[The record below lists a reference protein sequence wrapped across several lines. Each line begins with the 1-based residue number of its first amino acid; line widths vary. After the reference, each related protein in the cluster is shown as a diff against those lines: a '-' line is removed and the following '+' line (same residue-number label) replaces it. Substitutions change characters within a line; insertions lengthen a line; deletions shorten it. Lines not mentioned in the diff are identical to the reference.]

1 MRSALVTGGA
11 GYLGSH
17 LAKALKQAGYYT
29 FCFDL
34 MLPENKKYW
43 DNHTTGDVRNLNDLY
58 ETFEY
63 FQRVNQKKFDVVFHL
78 AGLIEVGESVHKPE
92 KYWQV
97 NVGGT
102 CNLLNIMREFD
113 VRNIVYSSTAGVYR
127 SQFTSL
133 SEKAEIEDNNPYASS
148 KYAAECAI
156 RNSTMNYL
164 IFRFFNLA
172 GADPDGEMGECHEP
186 ETHLIPLMF
195 KSLNNEE
202 FIIYGNDYQTVDGT
216 CVRDYVHVSDVAQAH
231 VLADEYL
238 QRKGNNQPRLLNLG
252 TGKGYTVLQVIEAA
266 KQELNVPIQYKIG
279 KRREGD
285 PRRLVANSD
294 AAKEYLNF
302 KPKHDLKS
310 ILRTAYNWYE
320 RQRERSTGSSV

>member
-1 MRSALVTGGA
+1 MRTALVTGGA

-43 DNHTTGDVRNLNDLY
+43 DNHTIGDVRNLDDLY

-63 FQRVNQKKFDVVFHL
+63 FQRVKESKFDVVFHL

-102 CNLLNIMREFD
+102 CNLLNVMREFD
-113 VRNIVYSSTAGVYR
+113 IRNIVYSSTAGLYR
-127 SQFTSL
+127 SSGTDL
-133 SEKAEIEDNNPYASS
+133 SEKDQVAENNPYANS

-156 RNSTMNYL
+156 RNSTLNYI

-172 GADPDGEMGECHEP
+172 GADPECEMGECHEP
-186 ETHLIPLMF
+186 ESHLIPLMF
-195 KSLNNEE
+195 ENLNN
-202 FIIYGNDYQTVDGT
+202 FVINGKNYRTPDGT
-216 CVRDYVHVSDVAQAH
+216 CIRDYVHVSDVADAH
-231 VLADEYL
+231 ILADNYL
-238 QRKGNNQPRLLNLG
+238 QTRLESQPRLFNLG
-252 TGKGYTVLQVIEAA
+252 TGKGHSILDVVKTAEEELDIKVNYTFGP
-266 KQELNVPIQYKIG
+266 K
-279 KRREGD
+279 REGD
-285 PRRLVANSD
+285 PMRLVAIPD
-294 AAKEYLNF
+294 LAKKYLNF
-302 KPKHDLKS
+302 KPKHNLKS

-320 RQRERSTGSSV
+320 HRHRNSI

>member
-1 MRSALVTGGA
+1 MRTALVTGGA

-17 LAKALKQAGYYT
+17 LAKSLKQAGYYT

-43 DNHTTGDVRNLNDLY
+43 NNHTVGDVRNLDDLY

-63 FQRVNQKKFDVVFHL
+63 FQRVKKAKFDVVFHL

-102 CNLLNIMREFD
+102 CNLLNVMREFD
-113 VRNIVYSSTAGVYR
+113 VRNIVYSSTAGLYR
-127 SQFTSL
+127 STGTDL
-133 SEKAEIEDNNPYASS
+133 SEKDQVAENNPYANS

-156 RNSTMNYL
+156 RNSTLNYI

-172 GADPDGEMGECHEP
+172 GADPECEMGECHEP
-186 ETHLIPLMF
+186 ESHLIPLMF
-195 KSLNNEE
+195 ENLNN
-202 FIIYGNDYQTVDGT
+202 FVINGDGYNTIDGT
-216 CVRDYVHVSDVAQAH
+216 CVRDYVHVSDVADAH
-231 VLADEYL
+231 ILADKYL
-238 QRKGNNQPRLLNLG
+238 QTKLHNEPKLFNLG
-252 TGKGYTVLQVIEAA
+252 TGKGHTILQVIDTAE
-266 KQELNVPIQYKIG
+266 KELNIKVNYSFGP
-279 KRREGD
+279 RREGD
-285 PRRLVANSD
+285 PPRLVAIPD
-294 AAKEYLNF
+294 LAKRYLNF
-302 KPKHDLKS
+302 KPKHNLKS

-320 RQRERSTGSSV
+320 HRHRNTI

>member
-1 MRSALVTGGA
+1 MNHRNALVTGGA

-17 LAKALKQAGYYT
+17 LAKALKRAGYYT

-43 DNHTTGDVRNLNDLY
+43 DNHTIGDVRNLDDLY

-63 FQRVNQKKFDVVFHL
+63 FQRVKETKFDVVFHL

-102 CNLLNIMREFD
+102 CNLLNVMREFD
-113 VRNIVYSSTAGVYR
+113 VRNIVYSSTAGLYR
-127 SQFTSL
+127 SSGTDL
-133 SEKAEIEDNNPYASS
+133 SEKDQVAENNPYANS

-156 RNSTMNYL
+156 RNSTLNYI

-172 GADPDGEMGECHEP
+172 GADLDLEMGECHEP
-186 ETHLIPLMF
+186 ESHLIPLMF
-195 KSLNNEE
+195 ENLNN
-202 FIIYGNDYQTVDGT
+202 FVINGDGYNTIDGT
-216 CVRDYVHVSDVAQAH
+216 CVRDYVHVSDVADAH
-231 VLADEYL
+231 ILADNYL
-238 QRKGNNQPRLLNLG
+238 QTRLSNQPRLFNLG
-252 TGKGYTVLQVIEAA
+252 TGKGHTILQVIDTAE
-266 KQELNVPIQYKIG
+266 KELNIKVNYSFG
-279 KRREGD
+279 ARREGD
-285 PRRLVANSD
+285 PPRLVAIPD
-294 AAKEYLNF
+294 LAKRYLNF
-302 KPKHDLKS
+302 KPKHNLKS

-320 RQRERSTGSSV
+320 HRHRNSI

>member
-1 MRSALVTGGA
+1 MRTALVTGGA

-34 MLPENKKYW
+34 MLPENEKYW
-43 DNHTTGDVRNLNDLY
+43 DNHTIGDVRNLDDLY
-58 ETFEY
+58 EAFEL
-63 FQRVNQKKFDVVFHL
+63 QRINGIKFDVVFHL

-102 CNLLNIMREFD
+102 CNLLNVMRELD
-113 VRNIVYSSTAGVYR
+113 VRNIVYSSTAGLYR
-127 SQFTSL
+127 STGTDL
-133 SEKAEIEDNNPYASS
+133 SEKDQIAENNPYANS

-156 RNSTMNYL
+156 RNSTLNYI

-186 ETHLIPLMF
+186 ESHLIPLMF
-195 KSLNNEE
+195 ENLNN
-202 FIIYGNDYQTVDGT
+202 FVINGDGYNTIDGT
-216 CVRDYVHVSDVAQAH
+216 CVRDYVHVSDVADAH
-231 VLADEYL
+231 ILADNYL
-238 QRKGNNQPRLLNLG
+238 QTKLQNEPRLFNLG
-252 TGKGYTVLQVIEAA
+252 TGKGHTILQVIDTAE
-266 KQELNVPIQYKIG
+266 KELDIKVNYSFG
-279 KRREGD
+279 ARREGD
-285 PRRLVANSD
+285 PPRLVAIPD
-294 AAKEYLNF
+294 LAKRYLNF
-302 KPKHDLKS
+302 KPKHNLKS

-320 RQRERSTGSSV
+320 HRHRNSI

>member
-1 MRSALVTGGA
+1 MRTALVTGGA

-17 LAKALKQAGYYT
+17 LAKALKRAGYYT

-43 DNHTTGDVRNLNDLY
+43 DNYTIGDVRNLDDLY
-58 ETFEY
+58 EAFEL
-63 FQRVNQKKFDVVFHL
+63 QRINGIKFDVVFHL

-102 CNLLNIMREFD
+102 CNLLNVMREFD
-113 VRNIVYSSTAGVYR
+113 VRNIVYSSTAGLYR
-127 SQFTSL
+127 SSGTDL
-133 SEKAEIEDNNPYASS
+133 SEKDQVAENNPYANS

-156 RNSTMNYL
+156 RNSTLNYI

-172 GADPDGEMGECHEP
+172 GADPDLEMGECHEP

-195 KSLNNEE
+195 ENLNN
-202 FIIYGNDYQTVDGT
+202 FVINGDGYNTIDGT
-216 CVRDYVHVSDVAQAH
+216 CVRDYVHVSDVADAH
-231 VLADEYL
+231 ILADNYL
-238 QRKGNNQPRLLNLG
+238 QTRLSNQPRLFNLG
-252 TGKGYTVLQVIEAA
+252 TGKGHTVLQVIDTAE
-266 KQELNVPIQYKIG
+266 KELDIKVNYSFGP
-279 KRREGD
+279 RREGD
-285 PRRLVANSD
+285 PPRLVAIPD
-294 AAKEYLNF
+294 LAKRYLNF
-302 KPKHDLKS
+302 KPKHNLKS

-320 RQRERSTGSSV
+320 YRHRNSI

>member
-1 MRSALVTGGA
+1 MRTAFVTGGA

-34 MLPENKKYW
+34 MPPENEKYW
-43 DNHTTGDVRNLNDLY
+43 DNHTIGDVRNLDDLY
-58 ETFEY
+58 EAFEL
-63 FQRVNQKKFDVVFHL
+63 QRINGVKFDVVFHL

-102 CNLLNIMREFD
+102 CNLLNVMRELD
-113 VRNIVYSSTAGVYR
+113 VRNIVYSSTAGLYR
-127 SQFTSL
+127 STGTDL
-133 SEKAEIEDNNPYASS
+133 SEKDQVAENNPYANS

-156 RNSTMNYL
+156 RNSTLNYI

-186 ETHLIPLMF
+186 ESHLIPLMF
-195 KSLNNEE
+195 ENLNN
-202 FIIYGNDYQTVDGT
+202 FVINGDGYNTIDGT
-216 CVRDYVHVSDVAQAH
+216 CVRDYVHVSDVADAH
-231 VLADEYL
+231 ILADKYL
-238 QRKGNNQPRLLNLG
+238 QTKLQNEPRLFNLG
-252 TGKGYTVLQVIEAA
+252 TGKGHTILQVIDTAE
-266 KQELNVPIQYKIG
+266 KELNIKVNYSFGP
-279 KRREGD
+279 RREGD
-285 PRRLVANSD
+285 PPRLVAIPD
-294 AAKEYLNF
+294 LAKRYLNF
-302 KPKHDLKS
+302 KPKHNLKS

-320 RQRERSTGSSV
+320 HRHRNSI

>member
-1 MRSALVTGGA
+1 MRTAFVTGGA

-34 MLPENKKYW
+34 MPPENEKYW
-43 DNHTTGDVRNLNDLY
+43 DNYTVGDVRNLDDLY
-58 ETFEY
+58 EAFEL
-63 FQRVNQKKFDVVFHL
+63 QRISGIKFDVVFHL

-102 CNLLNIMREFD
+102 CNLLNVMRELD
-113 VRNIVYSSTAGVYR
+113 VRNIVYSSTAGLYR
-127 SQFTSL
+127 STGTDL
-133 SEKAEIEDNNPYASS
+133 SEKDQIAENNPYANS

-156 RNSTMNYL
+156 RNSTLNYI

-186 ETHLIPLMF
+186 ESHLIPLMF
-195 KSLNNEE
+195 ENLNN
-202 FIIYGNDYQTVDGT
+202 FVINGDGYNTIDGT
-216 CVRDYVHVSDVAQAH
+216 CVRDYVHVSDVADAH
-231 VLADEYL
+231 ILADNYL
-238 QRKGNNQPRLLNLG
+238 QTKLQNEPRLFNLG
-252 TGKGYTVLQVIEAA
+252 TGKGHTILQVIDTAE
-266 KQELNVPIQYKIG
+266 KELDIKVNYSFG
-279 KRREGD
+279 ARREGD
-285 PRRLVANSD
+285 PPRLVAIPD
-294 AAKEYLNF
+294 LAKRYLNF
-302 KPKHDLKS
+302 KPKHNLKS

-320 RQRERSTGSSV
+320 HRHRNSI

>member
-1 MRSALVTGGA
+1 MRTALVTGGA

-43 DNHTTGDVRNLNDLY
+43 DNHTIGDVRNLDDLY
-58 ETFEY
+58 EAFEL
-63 FQRVNQKKFDVVFHL
+63 QRVNGINFDVVFHL
-78 AGLIEVGESVHKPE
+78 AGLIEVGESVRKPE

-102 CNLLNIMREFD
+102 CNLLNVMREFD
-113 VRNIVYSSTAGVYR
+113 VRNIVYSSTAGLYR
-127 SQFTSL
+127 SSGTDL
-133 SEKAEIEDNNPYASS
+133 SEKDQVAENNPYANS

-156 RNSTMNYL
+156 RNSTLNYI

-172 GADPDGEMGECHEP
+172 GADPDLEMGECHEP

-195 KSLNNEE
+195 ENLNN
-202 FIIYGNDYQTVDGT
+202 FVINGDGYNTIDGT
-216 CVRDYVHVSDVAQAH
+216 CVRDYVHVSDVADAH
-231 VLADEYL
+231 ILADNYL
-238 QRKGNNQPRLLNLG
+238 QTRLSNQPRLFNLG
-252 TGKGYTVLQVIEAA
+252 TGKGHTVLQVIDTAE
-266 KQELNVPIQYKIG
+266 KELDIKVNYSFGP
-279 KRREGD
+279 RREGD
-285 PRRLVANSD
+285 PPRLVAIPD
-294 AAKEYLNF
+294 LAKRYLNF
-302 KPKHDLKS
+302 KPKHNLKS

-320 RQRERSTGSSV
+320 YRHRNSI